1 MKLEKILDQLNSFEK
16 NSFLKVI
23 TNIIDEAPKK
33 SKEIEAILVNSDK
46 DLKNVDNLNIAKV
59 LNLVEDE
66 FSNYIKCEL
75 VEATSQLDI
84 LIDILIRDGNCIM
97 SREWFN
103 KLYEEEIK
111 SLEIKLKG
119 FEKEIQSEKSE
130 ISERRKRD
138 YRIYRECLSTAFYN
152 DELKN
157 QECKITSDEQSILLV
172 LSKSLGLSQE
182 EIKLINYLI
191 IKIKREN
198 IDKVINELKNLGI
211 IFYSKKTL
219 NVYVA
224 DEIVRILRKVRGK
237 EVADKYYR
245 RVLKNLREA
254 QINLIAKNHN
264 INWKE
269 NIEIKIKKIIN
280 GGINFSDILTDDI
293 FKEGTMISERKAFLN
308 ELIEKRLNIDHLRGI
323 TLEEKI
329 NSLINYFDETDKD
342 EKVGISIEGY
352 EKLLTDLERVLPNI
366 KVKIREEFEIQEENI
381 FKSEFLLD
389 YNIKPVDILD
399 LLSETNLK
407 LFCEKMGIKSRG
419 NLVVNVLQKYKDAE
433 NLLIENYPLIAYRDI
448 NKLKENGLII
458 READIGIKFE
468 EITKKIFSKLGFK
481 VDEKL
486 RKELNNAKNKVDII
500 LNLDVDGLILIECKT
515 LKESGYNKFS
525 SVSRQIKAY
534 IDLAKSNNFHVA
546 KSLLIAPE
554 FSEEFEKDCREE
566 FELNLSLITAE
577 TLVNIL
583 NGFKNT
589 KHKQLPYQLLMK
601 DVLIKEDWILKA
613 INK

>member
-23 TNIIDEAPKK
+23 TNIIDDVPRK
-33 SKEIEAILVNSDK
+33 SKEIEEILVNSDN
-46 DLKNVDNLNIAKV
+46 DLKNVDNINIVRV
-59 LNLVEDE
+59 LDLIEEE
-66 FSNYIKCEL
+66 FTRFVRSEL
-75 VEATSQLDI
+75 VEATSQFDI

-103 KLYEEEIK
+103 KLYENEIK
-111 SLEIKLKG
+111 SLEIKLKE

-130 ISERRKRD
+130 ITERRKRD
-138 YRIYRECLSTAFYN
+138 YKIYRECLETAYHN

-157 QECKITSDEQSILLV
+157 QDCKITSDEQSILLA
-172 LSKSLGLSQE
+172 LSKNLGLSQE

-191 IKIKREN
+191 IKIKKEN

-211 IFYSKKTL
+211 IFYSRKTL

-237 EVADKYYR
+237 EIADKYYR
-245 RVLKNLREA
+245 RVLKNLREP

-264 INWKE
+264 INWKDS
-269 NIEIKIKKIIN
+269 IDIKIKKIIKE
-280 GGINFSDILTDDI
+280 GINFSDILSDDI
-293 FKEGTMISERKAFLN
+293 FKEETKLSEKKVFIN
-308 ELIEKRLNIDHLRGI
+308 ELIEKCLNINHLRGA

-329 NSLINYFDETDKD
+329 DSLINYFDEIDKD
-342 EKVGISIEGY
+342 EKVGISIDGY
-352 EKLLTDLERVLPNI
+352 EKLLSDLERILPNI
-366 KVKIREEFEIQEENI
+366 KANIKNEFELQEEDI
-381 FKSEFLLD
+381 LKSDFLLD
-389 YNIKPVDILD
+389 YNIKPRDILD
-399 LLSETNLK
+399 LLSESDVK
-407 LFCEKMGIKSRG
+407 IFCEKLGIKSRG
-419 NLVVNVLQKYKDAE
+419 NLVTNILDKYKDAE
-433 NLLIENYPLIAYRDI
+433 NLFIENYSLIAYRDI

-458 READIGIKFE
+458 KEANIGVKFE
-468 EITKKIFSKLGFK
+468 EITKKIFNKLGLT
-481 VDEKL
+481 VDEKI
-486 RKELNNAKNKVDII
+486 RKELSNAKNKIDII
-500 LNLDVDGLILIECKT
+500 INLNNNELIVVECKT
-515 LKESGYNKFS
+515 VKEAGYNKFA
-525 SVSRQIKAY
+525 SVSRQIKSY
-534 IDLAKSNNFHVA
+534 IDLAKSKNYRVI

-566 FELNLSLITAE
+566 FELNLSLITAD

-589 KHKQLPYQLLMK
+589 RHKQLPYQLLMK

-613 INK
+613 ITK

>member
-23 TNIIDEAPKK
+23 TSIIDDVPKK

-46 DLKNVDNLNIAKV
+46 DLKNVDTINIVRV
-59 LNLVEDE
+59 LSQIEDE
-66 FSNYIKCEL
+66 FANYVRSEL
-75 VEATSQLDI
+75 VEATSQFDI
-84 LIDILIRDGNCIM
+84 IIDILIRDGNCIM

-103 KLYEEEIK
+103 RLYENEIK
-111 SLEIKLKG
+111 SLELKLKE
-119 FEKEIQSEKSE
+119 FEKEILLEKSE
-130 ISERRKRD
+130 ISDRRKRD
-138 YRIYRECLSTAFYN
+138 YRIYRECLQTAYYN

-157 QECKITSDEQSILLV
+157 QDCKITSDEQSILLI
-172 LSKSLGLSQE
+172 LSKNLGLSQE

-191 IKIKREN
+191 IKIKKEN

-237 EVADKYYR
+237 EIADKYYR

-254 QINLIAKNHN
+254 QINMIAKNHN

-269 NIEIKIKKIIN
+269 NIDIKIKKIIKE
-280 GGINFSDILTDDI
+280 GINFSDVLIDDI
-293 FKEGTMISERKAFLN
+293 FKEDTKVSEKKLFIN
-308 ELIEKRLNIDHLRGI
+308 ELIEKRLNIDHLRGA

-329 NSLINYFDETDKD
+329 NSLVEFFDEIDKD
-342 EKVGISIEGY
+342 EKVGISIDGY
-352 EKLLTDLERVLPNI
+352 EKLLADLDSVIPNI
-366 KVKIREEFEIQEENI
+366 EANIREEFEIQEEDILKN
-381 FKSEFLLD
+381 EFLLD
-389 YNIKPVDILD
+389 FNIKPRDILD
-399 LLSETNLK
+399 LLSEKELK
-407 LFCEKMGIKSRG
+407 LFCEKMCVKSRG
-419 NLVVNVLQKYKDAE
+419 NLVTNVLDKYKDAE
-433 NLLIENYPLIAYRDI
+433 NLFIENYSLIAYRDI
-448 NKLKENGLII
+448 NKLKENGLLIK
-458 READIGIKFE
+458 ETDIGFKFE
-468 EITKKIFSKLGFK
+468 EITKKIFHKLGFS
-481 VDEKL
+481 VDEKT
-486 RKELNNAKNKVDII
+486 RKEISNAKNKIDII
-500 LNLDVDGLILIECKT
+500 INLNNNELILIECKT
-515 LKESGYNKFS
+515 IKESGYNKFS

-534 IDLAKSNNFHVA
+534 IELAKAKNYRVI

-554 FSEEFEKDCREE
+554 FSEDFEKECREE
-566 FELNLSLITAE
+566 FELNLSLIKAE

-583 NGFKNT
+583 NGFKNS
-589 KHKQLPYQLLMK
+589 KHKSLPYQLLMK

>member
-23 TNIIDEAPKK
+23 TNIIDDVPKK

-46 DLKNVDNLNIAKV
+46 DLKNVDNINIAKV

-66 FSNYIKCEL
+66 FANFIKSEL
-75 VEATSQLDI
+75 IEATSQLDI

-103 KLYEEEIK
+103 LLYDHEIK
-111 SLEIKLKG
+111 SLEIKLKE

-138 YRIYRECLSTAFYN
+138 YKIYRECLGIAYYN

-157 QECKITSDEQSILLV
+157 QDCKITSDEQSILLV
-172 LSKSLGLSQE
+172 LSKNLGLSQE

-191 IKIKREN
+191 IKIKKES

-219 NVYVA
+219 EVYIA

-237 EVADKYYR
+237 EIADKYYR
-245 RVLKNLREA
+245 RVLKNLREP

-269 NIEIKIKKIIN
+269 NIDIKIKKIIKE
-280 GGINFSDILTDDI
+280 GINFSDILSDDI
-293 FKEGTMISERKAFLN
+293 FKEETMVSERKIFIN
-308 ELIEKRLNIDHLRGI
+308 ELIEKRLNIEHLRGA

-329 NSLINYFDETDKD
+329 KSLIDYFDEIDKD
-342 EKVGISIEGY
+342 EKVGISIDGY
-352 EKLLTDLERVLPNI
+352 EKLLSDLERILPKI
-366 KVKIREEFEIQEENI
+366 KEKIREEFEIQEEN
-381 FKSEFLLD
+381 FLKSEFLLD
-389 YNIKPVDILD
+389 YNIKPRDILD
-399 LLSETNLK
+399 LLSETDLK
-407 LFCEKMGIKSRG
+407 SFCEKMGVKSRG
-419 NLVVNVLQKYKDAE
+419 NLVTNVLEKYKDAE
-433 NLLIENYPLIAYRDI
+433 NLFIENYPLIAYRDI
-448 NKLKENGLII
+448 NQLKENGLII
-458 READIGIKFE
+458 KEADIGIKFE
-468 EITKKIFSKLGFK
+468 EITKKIFNKLGYN

-486 RKELNNAKNKVDII
+486 RKELNNAKNKIDII
-500 LNLDVDGLILIECKT
+500 LNLDTDGLILIECKT
-515 LKESGYNKFS
+515 VKESGYNKFS
-525 SVSRQIKAY
+525 SVSRQLRSY
-534 IDLAKSNNFHVA
+534 IDLAKSKNYHVI

-554 FSEEFEKDCREE
+554 FSEEFEKECREE
-566 FELNLSLITAE
+566 FQLNLSLITAE